1 MLKKH
6 IQAET
11 AKMYLPTTGVIALVV
26 CAAAAG
32 FFAKLYYDAR
42 TSCRVSRDADSGETH
57 SFQLTSESKGDN
69 SQNNQVQTTEAR
81 IAQLGMASRTN
92 AIPAPQPQ
100 KEEHLGN
107 ERHMEGRYFLPEV
120 GGFVTF
126 EKQRGQE
133 KQEPAGL
140 GQRDSG
146 RVVFCPICRGAGR
159 RDVSGMPLS
168 PSTPP
173 QRIVPCQNCR
183 GTGVSQDGV
192 IHTPY

>member
-1 MLKKH
+1 
-6 IQAET
+6 
-11 AKMYLPTTGVIALVV
+11 MYLPTTGVIALVV

-42 TSCRVSRDADSGETH
+42 TSCRVSRNTDSGETH
-57 SFQLTSESKGDN
+57 FFQLTSESKGNN
-69 SQNNQVQTTEAR
+69 SQNNPVQTTAAP
-81 IAQLGMASRTN
+81 ITLLGMMSQTN
-92 AIPAPQPQ
+92 DTPAPQSQ
-100 KEEHLGN
+100 KEERLGN

-126 EKQRGQE
+126 EKQRRQE
-133 KQEPAGL
+133 KKAPPDL

>member
-6 IQAET
+6 IQTET

-42 TSCRVSRDADSGETH
+42 VSPNTDSGETH
-57 SFQLTSESKGDN
+57 PSQFTSKNKSDN
-69 SQNNQVQTTEAR
+69 SQDNQLRTLATH
-81 IAQLGMASRTN
+81 ITLGMASQTN
-92 AIPAPQPQ
+92 ATPTPQPQ
-100 KEEHLGN
+100 KEERLGN
-107 ERHMEGRYFLPEV
+107 ERQMEGRYFLPEV

-126 EKQRGQE
+126 EKQLRQE
-133 KQEPAGL
+133 KKAPPDF

>member
-6 IQAET
+6 IQTET

-42 TSCRVSRDADSGETH
+42 TSCRVSRNTDSGETH
-57 SFQLTSESKGDN
+57 SSQLTLESNNDN
-69 SQNNQVQTTEAR
+69 SQDTQMPTTEAR
-81 IAQLGMASRTN
+81 IAQLGMASQTN
-92 AIPAPQPQ
+92 ATPAPQPQ
-100 KEEHLGN
+100 KEERLGN
-107 ERHMEGRYFLPEV
+107 DQQTVGRYFLPEV
-120 GGFVTF
+120 GGYVSF
-126 EKQRGQE
+126 EKQRRQE
-133 KQEPAGL
+133 KKAPPDL
-140 GQRDSG
+140 GQRESG

>member
-1 MLKKH
+1 
-6 IQAET
+6 
-11 AKMYLPTTGVIALVV
+11 MYLPTTGVIALVV

-42 TSCRVSRDADSGETH
+42 TSCRVSRNTDPGETH
-57 SFQLTSESKGDN
+57 PSQFTTKNKSDN
-69 SQNNQVQTTEAR
+69 SQDNQGQTMAAP
-81 IAQLGMASRTN
+81 IALLGMASQTN
-92 AIPAPQPQ
+92 ATPTPQPQ
-100 KEEHLGN
+100 KEERLGN
-107 ERHMEGRYFLPEV
+107 ERQMEGRYFLPEV

-126 EKQRGQE
+126 EKQRRQE
-133 KQEPAGL
+133 KKAPPDF